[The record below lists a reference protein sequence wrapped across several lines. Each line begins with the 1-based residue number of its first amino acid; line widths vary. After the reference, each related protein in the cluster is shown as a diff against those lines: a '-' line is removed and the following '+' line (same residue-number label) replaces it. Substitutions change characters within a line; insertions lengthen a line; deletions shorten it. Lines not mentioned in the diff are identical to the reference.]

1 MWEFSSGIV
10 CAVKEY
16 KEKAAIISIITEKNT
31 LIKGWINETNVGLGS
46 SLELSFEKSDNQTL
60 KFFEIQEVGYN
71 IAQAFWNDIDK
82 LKDLLEILSLCSKVP
97 ENLFVPNLYAR
108 LGETLSELHLKNNSA
123 LRNWERFI
131 LDI

>member
-1 MWEFSSGIV
+1 MWEFASGIV

-16 KEKAAIISIITEKNT
+16 KEKAAVISVITEKNT
-31 LIKGWINETNVGLGS
+31 LIKGWVNEKNLGLGS
-46 SLELSFEKSDNQTL
+46 SLEVSFQKMDNQTM

-82 LKDLLEILSLCSKVP
+82 LKDLLEILSLSAKIP
-97 ENLFVPNLYAR
+97 ENLFIPNLYAK
-108 LGETLSELHLKNNSA
+108 LGEALNELQIKNNSA
-123 LRNWERFI
+123 LKNWKNFL